1 MKKMAGLLFASMV
14 LLTAC
19 GTPGGGSA
27 GGDTKD
33 NTKEAD
39 TIKIGLNLEL
49 SGAVAAYGNQEK
61 EGAELAVE
69 QINDN
74 GGINGKKVEL
84 VIKDNK
90 SDTAEAAAVA
100 ANLTTKE
107 NVVAIVGPATS
118 GATKAQIPNVTKA
131 KVPAVT
137 PSGTDDS
144 ITVMND
150 TVQEYV
156 FRASF
161 QDSFQGV
168 ILANYAMNN
177 LNSKKAVII
186 GDVSSDYAKGL
197 STAFK
202 DTYTGEI
209 VSEEKFNQK
218 DKDFKAILTT
228 IKSKDFDVI
237 YIPGYYEE
245 AGLIIKQAREM
256 GIEQPIL
263 GADGFSDSKLVDIA
277 GKENMNNIFYTAH
290 FSENAPGSDKVKE
303 FIEAFKAKYNSSPSS
318 FNALAYDSV
327 NMIAK
332 AIEEGGAADSETIT
346 KNLASLKDFEGV
358 TGNMTMDKNHNPEKA
373 AIVIGL
379 TEGAESSADVVNP

>member
-27 GGDTKD
+27 GGDSKDTK
-33 NTKEAD
+33 KEAD

-61 EGAELAVE
+61 DGAELAVE
-69 QINDN
+69 QINEA
-74 GGINGKKVEL
+74 GGIDGKKVEL
-84 VIKDNK
+84 VVKDNK

-177 LNSKKAVII
+177 LKAEKAVII

-228 IKSKDFDVI
+228 IKDKDFDVI

-263 GADGFSDSKLVDIA
+263 GADGFSDSKLIDIA
-277 GKENMNNIFYTAH
+277 GKENMNNIYYTAH

-303 FIEAFKAKYNSSPSS
+303 FIEAFKAKYDKAPSS

-346 KNLASLKDFEGV
+346 KNLATLKDFEGV

-373 AIVIGL
+373 AVVIGL
-379 TEGAESSADVVNP
+379 TEGAESSADVVKP

>member
-1 MKKMAGLLFASMV
+1 MKKIVGMLFASTV

-27 GGDTKD
+27 TQDSK
-33 NTKEAD
+33 KEESD

-61 EGAELAVE
+61 DGAELAVKE
-69 QINDN
+69 INEN
-74 GGINGKKVEL
+74 GGINGKKIEL

-90 SDTAEAAAVA
+90 SDTAEAAAVT

-107 NVVAIVGPATS
+107 NIVAIVGPATS
-118 GATKAQIPNVTKA
+118 GATKATIPNATKA
-131 KVPAVT
+131 SVPVIT
-137 PSGTDDS
+137 PSGTDDA
-144 ITVMND
+144 ITVVND
-150 TVQEYV
+150 AVQEFI
-156 FRASF
+156 FRACF

-168 ILANYAMNN
+168 ILANYAMES
-177 LNSKKAVII
+177 LSAEKAVII

-202 DTYTGEI
+202 DTYTGDI
-209 VSEEKFNQK
+209 VADEKFNQK
-218 DKDFKAILTT
+218 DKDFKAILTK
-228 IKSKDFDVI
+228 IKDKDFDVI

-277 GKENMNNIFYTAH
+277 GKDNMNDIFYTAH
-290 FSENAPGSDKVKE
+290 FSEKAPGSDKVKE
-303 FIEAFKAKYNSSPSS
+303 FIDDFNAEFKKAPSS
-318 FNALAYDSV
+318 FNALAYDSIY
-327 NMIAK
+327 MLAK
-332 AIEEGGAADSETIT
+332 AIEEAGEVDSVKIT
-346 KNLASLKDFEGV
+346 EKLAELTDFEGV
-358 TGNMTMDKNHNPEKA
+358 TGTMTMDEDHNPKKPA
-373 AIVIGL
+373 VVIGL
-379 TEGAESSADVVNP
+379 TEGAETSADVVNP